1 MKRNSFFAG
10 LLACF
15 ILLSSFVATPVV
27 APATKNVV
35 KPVEVNAKNVLIPVG
50 GKAGVKVSL
59 YELRNMKQSQLEV
72 ITGRKMNFF
81 ESLAF
86 SKAQKQLKKQI
97 NDEGVVTGNKLKR
110 AMGASSD
117 GTSGFHLGGF
127 ALGFLV
133 GLIGVLIAYLINDD
147 KKRNRVKWA
156 WIGFAAWVVIYFALI
171 FPVLF

>member
-35 KPVEVNAKNVLIPVG
+35 KPVEINAKNVIIPVG
-50 GKAGVKVSL
+50 GKMGVKLSL

-81 ESLAF
+81 ESIAF
-86 SKAQKQLKKQI
+86 GKAQRQLKKQI
-97 NDEGVVTGNKLKR
+97 NEEGIVTGNKLKR
-110 AMGASSD
+110 AMGSSAD
-117 GTSGFHLGGF
+117 LTSGFHLGGF
-127 ALGFLV
+127 ALGFLI
-133 GLIGVLIAYLINDD
+133 GPIGVLIAYLIDDD

-156 WIGFAAWVVIYFALI
+156 WIGLIAWVVIFGGVFI
-171 FPVLF
+171 F